1 MTHFP
6 DSKVFGFDR
15 FYLKQKVTIYNG
27 FPTNANDELQTQRTI
42 KKITP

>member
-15 FYLKQKVTIYNG
+15 FYLKKVTTYKWILS
-27 FPTNANDELQTQRTI
+27 PKANDELH
-42 KKITP
+42 